1 VDMARLSR
9 NVAGA
14 AARNQSLYK
23 STDADTSAF
32 HRCGLSELIGIAL
45 TIMPRLRRV
54 VHIACA
60 STSLQNL
67 GTEAFKL
74 AITNSVLGDAG
85 CLVVQFVQDQLQVE
99 VVLID

>member
-1 VDMARLSR
+1 
-9 NVAGA
+9 
-14 AARNQSLYK
+14 
-23 STDADTSAF
+23 
-32 HRCGLSELIGIAL
+32 
-45 TIMPRLRRV
+45 MPRLRRV